1 MEELKYKIIT
11 SSKQYDKY
19 CKTLEELV
27 FMPTK
32 TKAIKEEIAL
42 LTLLIEKYD
51 QEHNTFTELDPV
63 ELLKSLMKDHKLKS
77 IDLAKFLDVSPGL
90 ISDILSYKK
99 GFSKNIIRALAQHF
113 KLSQEAFNRPY
124 KLKVAENIH
133 YKNASVMNTRKELV
147 MT

>member
-1 MEELKYKIIT
+1 
-11 SSKQYDKY
+11 
-19 CKTLEELV
+19 
-27 FMPTK
+27 MPTK

-113 KLSQEAFNRPY
+113 KLSQEAFNKPY
-124 KLKVAENIH
+124 KLKVAENAH
-133 YKNASVMNTRKELV
+133 FKNASVMNTRKELV
-147 MT
+147 LA